1 MAETV
6 RIEIPI
12 ETVDNTEPELSK
24 VNKKL
29 KEMENVAK
37 QAQSSVSKTT
47 ENVSKFDRSSQKT
60 QKTLSNWM
68 KQKYQILLEA
78 KDKIPSTISKT
89 KRELSTWLKQKYQL
103 LLEAKDKISPILP
116 TLKSGLKT
124 ITNKTWK
131 VTMKAVDMVT
141 APVRGI
147 LNLLKNPIFQVGAV
161 LGVTIGLADTI
172 NTFAD
177 FEASISNVKA
187 ISGATRQEM
196 ELLTAKAKEMGASTS
211 KTAKDAADALGY
223 MALAGWNTETML
235 KSIYPTLRLS
245 EAGNIDL
252 GRTSDLVTDSMSSL
266 GIGADELQG
275 YLDKV
280 AKTAASSNTDID
292 ALMEAFLEC
301 GGTVNRLKMP
311 LSEASSLLGALANRG
326 VKGSEAGIALNSI
339 LINLTAVSGQA
350 AKAMKELGLSAYD
363 SNHNFRGYAVVL
375 EDLYHKIKDMDD
387 EKQNYYL
394 SSIGMKTRINDL
406 QKLLMGISGEYEELK
421 EKVEDSDGALERM
434 ARTMQ
439 DNLKGSITRF
449 QSALEGVKLTLGE
462 ELEPYL
468 RDFVDW
474 LTSKMPLAEDT
485 ILITVGKIKNK
496 VAELKET
503 IAEFTAT
510 EEWKNADFFGK
521 VKIAW
526 DKIIAEPFSEWW
538 NSTGKGMFANI
549 ARSMGQ
555 GIGSGISTGLLTLLG
570 IKVEDGIEDGVS
582 IGKSF
587 AEGFLSGFDMEGV
600 KDKFG
605 GFMQGIFSSAA
616 KILPGGKSAD
626 LSSVFSTILL
636 MKMGTPLVKGAF
648 RIGKGLFGT
657 NGADG
662 TSLFR
667 SILGS
672 TGNAMVNG
680 SGILGGLANV
690 GYALHPGNTAGLYF
704 GSTVGTMSGGMAALT
719 GGVGIAGGVAG
730 GLSAISGLI
739 DGYKA
744 LKALKSNNKEE
755 AKAYGI
761 SSGLKIGNV
770 AAGAAIG
777 TIIAPGL
784 GTAIG
789 AGIGGIAGY
798 IAGNH
803 VKKNYE
809 EEQKAAEM
817 AKEQARIIKE
827 QAKYDSM
834 ELKAAIADTSITA
847 EEFGYLFQKAVGKD
861 LQKRFGDIQLSM
873 VEIQDMA
880 KKIVFDQSIESA
892 NDFAEA
898 VRFAESSFSSLEN
911 SMQGIKKLNWKASL
925 GITWEQNELETYKS
939 SMEEL
944 MANAKTYVE
953 DKHYEATTAIKLL
966 VNGDS
971 NYDFTLLNET
981 YADIKQEVEEA
992 SNDLTVKVNLAL
1004 EDGTITVEEQ
1014 EIIEQAQ
1021 QKLMNITE
1029 RLSKAKTEASFQAVK
1044 IKYSAG
1050 ELDVNSYT
1058 QLIQETQ
1065 AKTEELKQQYDAA
1078 LEEGLTYLELANP
1091 EDKEQQIEELK
1102 IRYSTNLDE
1111 LQARVEN
1118 LPLNTLVD
1126 RFSEELEGILPGI
1139 EGTTAEKLDT
1149 VLRSVLASGIDLQT
1163 LDVETFSKIIDI
1175 DHLSEEVKT
1184 NIIEMLKQTA
1194 TLISSTDTGLG
1205 KGIESSLKEVKESD
1219 YETVM
1224 DTIKKVFNVPTTYDF
1239 SEGANGIMESFAETL
1254 EETDMGAVIGAVNA
1268 IKLNTQRLIDVGF
1281 GEGFKTS
1288 TKVNVEME
1296 AHYSLK
1302 NPLPSIPKLWE
1313 TSSSIPIAKNA
1324 KGNMIHNPTLSL
1336 VGEDGAEAIIPLTS
1350 KYRSRGLSLWKQ
1362 AGEALGVQK
1371 YAKGGLVGVGSKYTE
1386 INPLEYPFRIIPAPI
1401 EDNRITKDVPVSET
1415 TSPVVPQTGNPTIQ
1429 VSVQLSPEF
1438 TIPSSGN
1445 QSEEDIMA
1453 IIRKNLKAMADEL
1466 GGEIAERLEA
1476 VFSNMPLKKEA

>member
-37 QAQSSVSKTT
+37 QTQSSVSKTT

-78 KDKIPSTISKT
+78 KDKI
-89 KRELSTWLKQKYQL
+89 
-103 LLEAKDKISPILP
+103 SPILP
-116 TLKSGLKT
+116 ILKSGLKT
-124 ITNKTWK
+124 ITNKAWK
-131 VTMKAVDMVT
+131 VTMKVVDMVT

-161 LGVTIGLADTI
+161 LGVSIGLADTI

-177 FEASISNVKA
+177 FEASMSNVEA

-196 ELLTAKAKEMGASTS
+196 ELLTARAKEMGKSTS
-211 KTAKDAADALGY
+211 KTAKDAADGLGY

-245 EAGNIDL
+245 EAGNMDL
-252 GRTSDLVTDSMSSL
+252 ARTSDLVTDSMSSL
-266 GIGADELQG
+266 GIEADELQG

-280 AKTAASSNTDID
+280 AKTAASSNTNID
-292 ALMEAFLEC
+292 ALMEAFVGS
-301 GGTVNRLKMP
+301 GGTINNMNIP
-311 LSEASSLLGALANRG
+311 LSEASAILGVMANRG
-326 VKGSEAGIALNSI
+326 TKASEASHAFNSV
-339 LINLTAVSGQA
+339 LINLTTGAGQA
-350 AKAMKELGLSAYD
+350 GEAMKKLGLSAFD
-363 SNHNFRGYAVVL
+363 SNKKFKGYANVL
-375 EDLYHKIKDMDD
+375 KELNEKIKDMDD
-387 EKQNYYL
+387 ESKSYYL
-394 SSIGMKTRINDL
+394 GAIGGKVRISDL
-406 QKLLMGISGEYEELK
+406 QKMLDGVSKEYDELHDK
-421 EKVEDSDGALERM
+421 IENSNGALERM

-474 LTSKMPLAEDT
+474 LTSKMPLVEDA
-485 ILITVGKIKNK
+485 ILITMGKIKNK
-496 VAELKET
+496 VAELKKT

-538 NSTGKGMFANI
+538 NTTGKGMFANI

-605 GFMQGIFSSAA
+605 GFIQGIFSSAA
-616 KILPGGKSAD
+616 KILPGGEKANFSSFLSAM
-626 LSSVFSTILL
+626 LIGKV
-636 MKMGTPLVKGAF
+636 
-648 RIGKGLFGT
+648 IGKGWKLGKS
-657 NGADG
+657 GIHLG
-662 TSLFR
+662 K
-667 SILGS
+667 SISGS
-672 TGNAMVNG
+672 VQG
-680 SGILGGLANV
+680 SGILGSAAKGTGL
-690 GYALHPGNTAGLYF
+690 
-704 GSTVGTMSGGMAALT
+704 MGGMASLGMIGNKLT
-719 GGVGIAGGVAG
+719 STSIGGFSGLIGTQASKIRGAGLIGAGGLGIAGGVAG
-730 GLSAISGLI
+730 GLSAVSGVI

-744 LKALKSNNKEE
+744 LKSLKSNNKEE
-755 AKAYGI
+755 AKAYGT
-761 SSGLKIGNV
+761 SAGLKIGG
-770 AAGAAIG
+770 AGAGAAIG
-777 TIIAPGL
+777 TLILPGL

-898 VRFAESSFSSLEN
+898 VRFAESSFHSLES

-925 GITWEQNELETYKS
+925 GITWEQNEIETYKS

-944 MANAKTYVE
+944 MENAKTYAE

-966 VNGDS
+966 INGDS
-971 NYDFTLLNET
+971 DYDFTLLNET
-981 YADIKQEVEEA
+981 YANIKQEVEEA

-1029 RLSKAKTEASFQAVK
+1029 KLSNAKTEASFQAIK

-1050 ELDVNSYT
+1050 ELDVNSYS
-1058 QLIQETQ
+1058 QLIQETK

-1091 EDKEQQIEELK
+1091 EDKEEQIEELK

-1111 LQARVEN
+1111 LQARVEK

-1126 RFSEELEGILPGI
+1126 RFSGELEGILPGI
-1139 EGTTAEKLDT
+1139 EGTVAEKLDT

-1163 LDVETFSKIIDI
+1163 LDTETFSKIIGI
-1175 DHLSEEVKT
+1175 DHLSKEVKA
-1184 NIIEMLKQTA
+1184 NIIDMLKQTA
-1194 TLISSTDTGLG
+1194 DLISSTDTGLG
-1205 KGIESSLKEVKESD
+1205 KGIESSLLKEVKQTD

-1224 DTIKKVFNVPTTYDF
+1224 DTIKTVFNVPTTYDF
-1239 SEGANGIMESFAETL
+1239 SEGANGIMKSFAETL
-1254 EETDMGAVIGAVNA
+1254 EETDMGAVVGAVNA

-1281 GEGFKTS
+1281 EEGFKTS

-1324 KGNMIHNPTLSL
+1324 KGNMIYNPTLSL

-1350 KYRSRGLSLWKQ
+1350 KYRSRGLSLWEQ
-1362 AGEALGVQK
+1362 AGEALGVKK
-1371 YAKGGLVGVGSKYTE
+1371 YAKGGLIGVGSRHTE
-1386 INPLEYPFRIIPAPI
+1386 INPREYPFPVIPASI
-1401 EDNRITKDVPVSET
+1401 AENRTTNDVPISEPI
-1415 TSPVVPQTGNPTIQ
+1415 SSVIAPQTANSTIQ
-1429 VSVQLSPEF
+1429 VNVQMSPEF
-1438 TIPSSGN
+1438 TIHSSGK

>member
-1 MAETV
+1 MAETI

-24 VNKKL
+24 INKKL
-29 KEMENVAK
+29 KEMENIAK

-89 KRELSTWLKQKYQL
+89 KRELSAWLKQKYQL

-375 EDLYHKIKDMDD
+375 EDLYNKIKDMDD

-605 GFMQGIFSSAA
+605 GFIQGIFSSAA
-616 KILPGGKSAD
+616 KILPGGEKANFSSFLSAM
-626 LSSVFSTILL
+626 L
-636 MKMGTPLVKGAF
+636 
-648 RIGKGLFGT
+648 IGKMASPFIGIGKKLFGKG
-657 NGADG
+657 NSG
-662 TSLFR
+662 TSLVG
-667 SILGS
+667 SLLGKA
-672 TGNAMVNG
+672 TIDVGLDGGTVAGG
-680 SGILGGLANV
+680 SGLLGLLGKAGLALNSGATTGGGLAL
-690 GYALHPGNTAGLYF
+690 A
-704 GSTVGTMSGGMAALT
+704 

-730 GLSAISGLI
+730 GLSAVSGVI

-744 LKALKSNNKEE
+744 LKSLKSNNKEE
-755 AKAYGI
+755 AKAYGT
-761 SSGLKIGNV
+761 SAGLKIGG
-770 AAGAAIG
+770 AGAGAAIG
-777 TIIAPGL
+777 TLILPGL

-898 VRFAESSFSSLEN
+898 VRFAESSFSSLES

-971 NYDFTLLNET
+971 DYDFTFLNET

-992 SNDLTVKVNLAL
+992 SNDLAVKVNLAL
-1004 EDGTITVEEQ
+1004 EDGTITIEEQ

-1021 QKLMNITE
+1021 QKLMDITE
-1029 RLSKAKTEASFQAVK
+1029 KLSNAKTEASFQAIK

-1050 ELDVNSYT
+1050 ELDVNSYS
-1058 QLIQETQ
+1058 QLIQETK

-1139 EGTTAEKLDT
+1139 EGTAAEKLDT

-1163 LDVETFSKIIDI
+1163 LDTETFSKIIGI

-1184 NIIEMLKQTA
+1184 NIIDMLKQTA
-1194 TLISSTDTGLG
+1194 DLISSTDTGLG
-1205 KGIESSLKEVKESD
+1205 KGIESSLLKEVKQTD

-1224 DTIKKVFNVPTTYDF
+1224 DTIKTVFNVPTTYDF
-1239 SEGANGIMESFAETL
+1239 SEGANGIMKSFAETL

-1281 GEGFKTS
+1281 EEGFKTS

-1296 AHYSLK
+1296 ARYSLK

-1324 KGNMIHNPTLSL
+1324 KGNMIYNPTLSL

-1350 KYRSRGLSLWKQ
+1350 KYRSRGLSLWEQ
-1362 AGEALGVQK
+1362 AGEALGVKK
-1371 YAKGGLVGVGSKYTE
+1371 YAKGGLIGVGSRHTE
-1386 INPLEYPFRIIPAPI
+1386 INPREYPFPVIPASI
-1401 EDNRITKDVPVSET
+1401 AENRTTNDVPISEPI
-1415 TSPVVPQTGNPTIQ
+1415 SSVIAPQTANSTIQ
-1429 VSVQLSPEF
+1429 VNVQMSPEF
-1438 TIPSSGN
+1438 TIHSSGK